1 MGFSGLCRASG
12 ARSRAARN
20 AATNPP
26 RGNASE
32 PPARAREQTKC
43 APTKPLAETTGALR
57 ASERRHNLRTG
68 TKQARGNTP
77 VSCGVPASVE
87 PRRGDTTPRTP
98 GVSPGNSLASKTNP
112 SLGEAAQSPRR
123 VSAFSIRAGARGRL
137 LLSLKRKSV
146 PAGKPCGD
154 ASFRRAFFRT
164 RRRADFRC
172 RRCADARRSCPAADR
187 ARDGSGDCLRGIRGR
202 RCRRGFLSA
211 RRRPDR

>member
-112 SLGEAAQSPRR
+112 SLGEAAQSAEGRR
-123 VSAFSIRAGARGRL
+123 VFRAKRKRSRERVARGNADIMNQKVFALR
-137 LLSLKRKSV
+137 RRIIC
-146 PAGKPCGD
+146 GGD
-154 ASFRRAFFRT
+154 AKRRARERRGPRAARTPTVPEPRTSRT
-164 RRRADFRC
+164 RC
-172 RRCADARRSCPAADR
+172 S
-187 ARDGSGDCLRGIRGR
+187 
-202 RCRRGFLSA
+202 SA
-211 RRRPDR
+211 PC